1 MNPEPKKPYFF
12 FNFPA
17 VFKENLKTNKLL
29 YLSFFIFTL
38 FFCITRLPFFLH
50 DSIVLLS
57 PDYQHYY
64 MIVDQIHNGFL
75 PTFNIR
81 TPGYPLFL
89 AFMFVFF
96 KSNLAVIA
104 VQNLFT
110 LFSSLFFIFVINK
123 IFGKKWKYLA
133 LLVAIGLG
141 AFISLSIHLCLDTAL
156 ATESIYIN
164 TILLF
169 FSFLLL
175 AIYCQNRM
183 YWVCCGITMAMV
195 ILIRPSG
202 LFLVPLF
209 LAILLF
215 LFLNAYKKKLILLFS
230 ISFVTPLIFLCI
242 YNYFTIGS
250 FAISTF
256 TEHALISFTSTFL
269 EKNPSYSPQI
279 KRPIEKSLNR
289 LSPHKKNIIKNS
301 WDPKPLSHI
310 LLRHYNRNRRII
322 FQTLKSFEDK
332 NADNLY
338 MKWRPV
344 LKKIAWDA
352 IRDHPDIYLKF
363 FYSNLN
369 RYFLRK
375 KNINFYIR
383 LQGRYRSTLLLK
395 ERYIRFYK
403 YRAPDTLRLYYKNEY
418 IKTIDQGYVK
428 NLLKEYWNLRTLHP
442 GQKSQLKFKTLKLH
456 FLQKVHNGFL
466 KIHKQLFHNKLWIFF
481 FFFSFIFSS
490 IKTLVTRFHHRGSF
504 FMFVLTGS
512 ALLHGV
518 VISISS
524 FSDIRL
530 SYPLDFIYYLSL
542 FLIPIMLKPD
552 SIDQKANKSG

>member
-1 MNPEPKKPYFF
+1 MNSTATHPGSGSGLVQHIKDQFGK
-12 FNFPA
+12 NRI
-17 VFKENLKTNKLL
+17 L
-29 YLSFFIFTL
+29 YLAYLVFSL
-38 FFCITRLPFFLH
+38 FFLITRLPFFLY
-50 DSIVLLS
+50 DSIYLIS

-64 MIVDQIHNGFL
+64 MIVDQIDKGFM

-89 AFMFVFF
+89 AFIFTFF
-96 KSNLAVIA
+96 KSNLAVIV

-123 IFGKKWKYLA
+123 IFGKKWKYLT

-183 YWVCCGITMAMV
+183 YWVCCGIIMAMV

-230 ISFVTPLIFLCI
+230 ISFVTPLILLCI

-269 EKNPSYSPQI
+269 EKNPSYSPQVN
-279 KRPIEKSLNR
+279 RAIEKSLNR
-289 LSPHKKNIIKNS
+289 LSPHKKKNHKKFLGS
-301 WDPKPLSHI
+301 QTTGSYSL
-310 LLRHYNRNRRII
+310 
-322 FQTLKSFEDK
+322 QTLQSQPENHF
-332 NADNLY
+332 
-338 MKWRPV
+338 
-344 LKKIAWDA
+344 
-352 IRDHPDIYLKF
+352 
-363 FYSNLN
+363 SNPEIL
-369 RYFLRK
+369 
-375 KNINFYIR
+375 
-383 LQGRYRSTLLLK
+383 
-395 ERYIRFYK
+395 
-403 YRAPDTLRLYYKNEY
+403 
-418 IKTIDQGYVK
+418 
-428 NLLKEYWNLRTLHP
+428 
-442 GQKSQLKFKTLKLH
+442 
-456 FLQKVHNGFL
+456 
-466 KIHKQLFHNKLWIFF
+466 
-481 FFFSFIFSS
+481 
-490 IKTLVTRFHHRGSF
+490 
-504 FMFVLTGS
+504 
-512 ALLHGV
+512 
-518 VISISS
+518 
-524 FSDIRL
+524 
-530 SYPLDFIYYLSL
+530 
-542 FLIPIMLKPD
+542 
-552 SIDQKANKSG
+552 

>member
-1 MNPEPKKPYFF
+1 
-12 FNFPA
+12 
-17 VFKENLKTNKLL
+17 
-29 YLSFFIFTL
+29 
-38 FFCITRLPFFLH
+38 
-50 DSIVLLS
+50 
-57 PDYQHYY
+57 
-64 MIVDQIHNGFL
+64 MIVDQIHKGFL

-89 AFMFVFF
+89 TFMFVFF

-141 AFISLSIHLCLDTAL
+141 AFVSLSIHLCLDTAL

-175 AIYCQNRM
+175 AIYYQNRM

-230 ISFVTPLIFLCI
+230 ISFVTPLILICI

-269 EKNPSYSPQI
+269 EKNPDYSPQI
-279 KRPIEKSLNR
+279 NRAIEKSLNR

-344 LKKIAWDA
+344 LKKKN
-352 IRDHPDIYLKF
+352 RLGCHP
-363 FYSNLN
+363 
-369 RYFLRK
+369 
-375 KNINFYIR
+375 
-383 LQGRYRSTLLLK
+383 
-395 ERYIRFYK
+395 
-403 YRAPDTLRLYYKNEY
+403 
-418 IKTIDQGYVK
+418 
-428 NLLKEYWNLRTLHP
+428 
-442 GQKSQLKFKTLKLH
+442 
-456 FLQKVHNGFL
+456 
-466 KIHKQLFHNKLWIFF
+466 
-481 FFFSFIFSS
+481 
-490 IKTLVTRFHHRGSF
+490 
-504 FMFVLTGS
+504 
-512 ALLHGV
+512 
-518 VISISS
+518 
-524 FSDIRL
+524 
-530 SYPLDFIYYLSL
+530 
-542 FLIPIMLKPD
+542 
-552 SIDQKANKSG
+552 